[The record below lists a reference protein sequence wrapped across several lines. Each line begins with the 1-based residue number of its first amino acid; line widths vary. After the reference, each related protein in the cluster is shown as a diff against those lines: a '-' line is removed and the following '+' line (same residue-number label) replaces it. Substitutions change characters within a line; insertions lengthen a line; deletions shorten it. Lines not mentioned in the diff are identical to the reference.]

1 MSVDS
6 AAMSAVLAQNWWAVA
21 LRGAIA
27 ILFGLFALFQPG
39 VTMLSLVV
47 VFGAYALVDG
57 IFAIVAATRA
67 AGHHE
72 RWGFL
77 LLEGIVG
84 IAAAAAAFFW
94 PSLTLVVFVTLVAV
108 WALFTGGFMLA
119 AAFRLH
125 ADHGR
130 WWLALGG
137 IVSILYGGLLIVT
150 PMIGALVLTWWL
162 GAYALIFGVAMIV
175 LAWRLKSRHQGRVHG
190 VGV

>member
-6 AAMSAVLAQNWWAVA
+6 AAMSAVLAQNWWALA

-39 VTMLSLVV
+39 VSLLSLVV
-47 VFGAYALVDG
+47 VFGAYSLVDV

-94 PSLTLVVFVTLVAV
+94 PGLTVVVFVTLVAV

-137 IVSILYGGLLIVT
+137 VVSLLYGGLLIVA
-150 PMIGALVLTWWL
+150 PLIGALVLTWWL
-162 GAYALIFGVAMIV
+162 GAYALIFGIAMIA
-175 LAWRLKSRHQGRVHG
+175 LAFRLKSRHQGRLQG
-190 VGV
+190 